1 MGKIF
6 GGSKSSQTSSNQ
18 AYGTINN
25 AVQPALGNIAQ
36 GSNALNAFL
45 SGDTSGFNTYKN
57 MAGYDAMAESGSRGI
72 TGNAAASG
80 LLRSGS
86 TGKALQSFGS
96 NLNQQFADNYF
107 QKLLGQAG
115 LGLQAGNL
123 LAGAGQTSTSKS
135 KSKPGLGGFVGTALT
150 GGAL

>member
-1 MGKIF
+1 MGKLF

-25 AVQPALGNIAQ
+25 AVAPALGNIAT
-36 GSNALNAFL
+36 GTNSLNALL
-45 SGDTSGFNTYKN
+45 SGDTSGFNQYK
-57 MAGYDAMAESGSRGI
+57 AATGFDPMAEQGSRGI
-72 TGNAAASG
+72 TGNAAAGG
-80 LLRSGS
+80 LLRSGG
-86 TGKALQSFGS
+86 TGKALTAFG
-96 NLNQQFADNYF
+96 NQLQQQFADSYF
-107 QKLLGQAG
+107 NKLLSQAG

-123 LAGAGQTSTSKS
+123 LAGAGNTSSSKS